1 MKNKK
6 TKARDRIDKATGSRL
21 AEARK
26 AKGLTQSQMAD
37 TFGLTV
43 QGYQN
48 YEYGQEMKSGMIV
61 QVCAILECSPSWLL
75 GVAEEGQQLPPDSP
89 LLMRLKSAFEQL
101 NPTGQTKVV
110 DYAEDLTGNETYAVV
125 SLSEP
130 PEDQSSL
137 APADVA

>member
-1 MKNKK
+1 M
-6 TKARDRIDKATGSRL
+6 ADRLETWDRL
-21 AEARK
+21 AIARNN
-26 AKGLTQSQMAD
+26 KGLSQAALAEKLGMS
-37 TFGLTV
+37 
-43 QGYQN
+43 QQKYHP
-48 YEYGQEMKSGMIV
+48 YEHGREMKSGMIV

-89 LLMRLKSAFEQL
+89 LLMRLKAAFEQL

-125 SLSEP
+125 SLP
-130 PEDQSSL
+130 GAPEDQSRL

>member
-6 TKARDRIDKATGSRL
+6 TKARDRIDKATGRRL
-21 AEARK
+21 AAARK

-37 TFGLTV
+37 MFGLTI

-89 LLMRLKSAFEQL
+89 LLMRLKAAFEQL

-125 SLSEP
+125 SLP
-130 PEDQSSL
+130 GAPEDQSRL